1 MANLHD
7 NLALYHILE
16 AAQALI
22 DEAHLE
28 DDDER
33 ANFLG
38 MHANRLRDLAS
49 FLYPPAE
56 DWGGANVVRFPVE
69 RRG

>member
-33 ANFLG
+33 ANFLSL
-38 MHANRLRDLAS
+38 HANHLRDLAS

-56 DWGGANVVRFPVE
+56 NWGGENVVRFPIE